1 MWQWI
6 KLNTFR
12 KQMFIVYTSMMLVI
26 LLTVGIYINVQVSQL
41 LQTNAE
47 KHMNN
52 TAVQSI
58 ANVEL
63 LMQQIDTFSSQVATN
78 ALVQSIMQDSYNG
91 REASFDQLQL
101 LQQEVRKMEAY
112 QTGIKA
118 IEIYTLHRESY
129 LPISNE
135 SLDDRYIQQWISQ
148 SNDAQGKLV
157 WTNYSER
164 YGNSIVTI
172 RNIRLMNLSFQH
184 VGYLAIH
191 VDPSLFDLSS
201 VADME
206 QGANQDYMWLTDQL
220 GNVIFTNANT
230 ALSLP
235 EATGEMD
242 VVEINDRDYFNVK
255 RSISIADWELSILTP
270 VTKATEGL
278 ALLRSTIIISLIV
291 SSILFLILSY
301 FTADRISRPI
311 LKLIRAMRGARL
323 GGGGLKHIDE
333 KSSLIEINELN
344 ITYNQMVDSL
354 QALIQV
360 VYEKEILQSKTELK
374 ALQAQIN
381 PHFLFNTL
389 EAFYWELEE
398 KGQAELAEVVVAMSG
413 VFRYVISKQDSD
425 QWVTVGDELE
435 HAERYLL
442 IMKMRLMDRFEWD
455 IHCEEQLR
463 YTPIPKLMIQPIIEN
478 AIEHGIERSLH
489 RGKLTIDVAAVSPSR
504 IAITVKDNGPG
515 LTSEQLHKINHDL
528 TQSAFQTQEAQDK
541 HLGVGLKNTHQRL
554 KLSFGEETDGLSIK
568 SSQQGTEVGF
578 HIPIQTKGMFS

>member
-1 MWQWI
+1 MWQWL

-12 KQMFIVYTSMMLVI
+12 KQMFVVYTSMMLAI
-26 LLTVGIYINVQVSQL
+26 LLTIGIYINVQVSQL

-78 ALVQSIMQDSYNG
+78 ALVQTIMQDSYSG
-91 REASFDQLQL
+91 IAVSFDQLQL

-112 QTGIKA
+112 QVGIKA
-118 IEIYTLHRESY
+118 IEIYTLNHESY

-135 SLDDRYIQQWISQ
+135 RLNERYTQEWITA
-148 SNDAQGKLV
+148 SNLAQGKLV

-172 RNIRLMNLSFQH
+172 RNIRLMNQSFQH
-184 VGYLAIH
+184 VGYLVIH

-206 QGANQDYMWLTDQL
+206 QSEHQDFLWLTDQL
-220 GNVIFTNANT
+220 GNVIFTNT
-230 ALSLP
+230 STEISLP

-242 VVEINDRDYFNVK
+242 VVDINDRDYFNVK
-255 RSISIADWELSILTP
+255 RSISMANWELSILTP

-291 SSILFLILSY
+291 SSMLFLILS
-301 FTADRISRPI
+301 FFIADRISRPI

-333 KSSLIEINELN
+333 PSNSIEINELN
-344 ITYNQMVDSL
+344 NTYNQMVDSL

-360 VYEKEILQSKTELK
+360 VYEKEILQSQTELK

-398 KGQAELAEVVVAMSG
+398 KGQSELAEVIVAMSG
-413 VFRYVISKQDSD
+413 VFRYVITKQDSD
-425 QWVTVGDELE
+425 QWVTIGDELE

-442 IMKMRLMDRFEWD
+442 IMKMRLMDRFEWE
-455 IHCEEQLR
+455 IHCAEEHR
-463 YTPIPKLMIQPIIEN
+463 HVPIPKLMVQPIIEN

-489 RGKLTIDVAAVSPSR
+489 RGKLIIDVARVSTHH

-515 LTSEQLHKINHDL
+515 FTSEQLHKITHDL
-528 TQSAFQTQEAQDK
+528 NQGSLQIGDKSDK

-554 KLSFGEETDGLSIK
+554 KLSFGMETEGLSIK
-568 SSQQGTEVGF
+568 SSQQETEIGF
-578 HIPIQTKGMFS
+578 RIPIESRGI

>member
-1 MWQWI
+1 MWQWM

-12 KQMFIVYTSMMLVI
+12 KQMFVVYTSMMLVI
-26 LLTVGIYINVQVSQL
+26 LLTVGIYINIQVSQL

-91 REASFDQLQL
+91 ETTSFDQLQL
-101 LQQEVRKMEAY
+101 LQQEVRKLEAY
-112 QTGIKA
+112 QVGIKA
-118 IEIYTLHRESY
+118 IEIYTLSHESY

-135 SLDDRYIQQWISQ
+135 RLNERYMQQWITQ
-148 SNDAQGKLV
+148 SNLAQGKLV

-172 RNIRLMNLSFQH
+172 RNIRLMNQSFQH
-184 VGYLAIH
+184 VGYLVVH

-206 QGANQDYMWLTDQL
+206 QSENQDFLWLTDQL
-220 GNVIFTNANT
+220 GNVIYTNANVDV
-230 ALSLP
+230 SLP

-242 VVEINDRDYFNVK
+242 VVVINERNYFNVK

-291 SSILFLILSY
+291 SSILFLILS
-301 FTADRISRPI
+301 FFIADRISRPI

-333 KSSLIEINELN
+333 TSHSIEINELN
-344 ITYNQMVDSL
+344 NTYNQMVDSL

-360 VYEKEILQSKTELK
+360 VYEKEILQSQTELK

-398 KGQAELAEVVVAMSG
+398 KGQSELAEVIVAMSG
-413 VFRYVISKQDSD
+413 VFRYVITKQDSD
-425 QWVTVGDELE
+425 QWVTIGDELE

-442 IMKMRLMDRFEWD
+442 IMKMRLMDRFEWE
-455 IHCEEQLR
+455 IHCTEEHKHV
-463 YTPIPKLMIQPIIEN
+463 PIPKLTIQPIIEN

-489 RGKLTIDVAAVSPSR
+489 RGKLIITVVSVSPQQL
-504 IAITVKDNGPG
+504 AVTVMDNGPG
-515 LTSEQLHKINHDL
+515 FTSEQLHKITHELAHGSLQVGDVRG
-528 TQSAFQTQEAQDK
+528 K
-541 HLGVGLKNTHQRL
+541 HLGVGLRNTHQRL
-554 KLSFGEETDGLSIK
+554 KLSFGEDTDGLTIK
-568 SSQQGTEVGF
+568 SSQHGTEVGF
-578 HIPIQTKGMFS
+578 YIPVQSRGIK

>member
-1 MWQWI
+1 MWQWA

-12 KQMFIVYTSMMLVI
+12 KQMFVVYTSMMLVI
-26 LLTVGIYINVQVSQL
+26 LLTVGIYINVQVSEL

-78 ALVQSIMQDSYNG
+78 ALVQTMMQDDYSG
-91 REASFDQLQL
+91 IEASFDQLQL
-101 LQQEVRKMEAY
+101 LQQEVRKLEAY
-112 QTGIKA
+112 QVGIRA
-118 IEIYTLHRESY
+118 IEIYTLDHESY

-135 SLDDRYIQQWISQ
+135 RLNERYSQ
-148 SNDAQGKLV
+148 SLITLSNLAQGKLV

-164 YGNSIVTI
+164 FGNSIVTI
-172 RNIRLMNLSFQH
+172 RNIRLMNQSFQH
-184 VGYLAIH
+184 VGYLVVH

-206 QGANQDYMWLTDQL
+206 QSENQDFLWLTDQL
-220 GNVIFTNANT
+220 GNVIFTNASAAVT
-230 ALSLP
+230 LP
-235 EATGEMD
+235 EATGDMD
-242 VVEINDRDYFNVK
+242 VVEINERSYFNVK
-255 RSISIADWELSILTP
+255 RSIAMADWELSIMTP

-291 SSILFLILSY
+291 SSILFLILS
-301 FTADRISRPI
+301 FFIADRISRPI

-333 KSSLIEINELN
+333 TSNSIEINELN
-344 ITYNQMVDSL
+344 NTYNQMVDSL

-360 VYEKEILQSKTELK
+360 VYEKEILQSQTELK

-398 KGQAELAEVVVAMSG
+398 NGQSELAEVIVAMSG
-413 VFRYVISKQDSD
+413 VFRYVITKQDSD
-425 QWVTVGDELE
+425 QWVTIGAELE

-442 IMKMRLMDRFEWD
+442 IMKMRLMDRFEWEID
-455 IHCEEQLR
+455 CADEYKTI
-463 YTPIPKLMIQPIIEN
+463 PIPKLMIQPIIEN
-478 AIEHGIERSLH
+478 AIEHGIERSLQ
-489 RGKLTIDVAAVSPSR
+489 RGKLSIQVSSNS
-504 IAITVKDNGPG
+504 AQQLVITVKDNGPG
-515 LTSEQLHKINHDL
+515 FSSEQLHRVTHEL
-528 TQSAFQTQEAQDK
+528 TQGSLQVGATQDK

-554 KLSFGEETDGLSIK
+554 KLSFGEKTEGLSIK
-568 SSQQGTEVGF
+568 SSQQGTEVSF
-578 HIPIQTKGMFS
+578 HIPVQSRGMN